1 MVNRFTL
8 VLSTV
13 FWLLMMALLFK
24 VDILPNYIVED
35 DPGYESIIRRVEAPV
50 IRTMAVL
57 QDGVEVGGSQTV
69 ITPEI
74 DGSYVIA
81 NVTTLKV
88 KVGFIESRVS
98 AVLNV
103 NLDKERQLTD
113 LYLDIDMGTGQRAEL
128 TGTRKGDKLLLEM
141 KLAGETLSEEIPY
154 DNAII
159 ASYFNPFPL
168 GARLKVG
175 QSWRT
180 KFLDPLSQKSRSV
193 VVKVVG
199 KETIELS
206 TAPGRPAATFET
218 YKIVTDWQGAELAAW
233 ATEDGVILREQTPLG
248 YTLEYRENPGQ

>member
-13 FWLLMMALLFK
+13 FWLLMMGLLFK
-24 VDILPNYIVED
+24 ADILPDYVVED
-35 DPGYESIIRRVEAPV
+35 DPGYETIIRRVDAPV

-57 QDGVEVGGSQTV
+57 QEGVEVGSSQTV

-74 DGSYVIA
+74 DGSYFIA

-98 AVLNV
+98 ALLNV

-113 LYLDIDMGTGQRAEL
+113 LSLDIDMGAGQRAEL
-128 TGTRKGDKLLLEM
+128 TGRRMGENLLIEM
-141 KLAGETLSEEIPY
+141 KLAGETLTEEIPY

-193 VVKVVG
+193 TVEVVG
-199 KETIELS
+199 RETIELS
-206 TAPGRPAATFET
+206 TAPGRPAKRFET
-218 YKIVTDWQGAELAAW
+218 YKIVTDWDGAELAAW

-248 YTLEYRENPGQ
+248 YTLEYRENQEQ